1 MIQPNT
7 QRKLFQM
14 TEIAKIFNKFFE
26 NLVPNLE
33 MPANHN
39 CNKDFQKK
47 NDPALNSINKY
58 KYHPSIVII
67 KSKIEPQ
74 SKFSFTPVEH
84 EEVLRKIESVNVSK
98 ASQQSDIPTKILIK
112 NCEYF
117 ACYFHENINYFLD
130 KLL

>member
-1 MIQPNT
+1 
-7 QRKLFQM
+7 
-14 TEIAKIFNKFFE
+14 
-26 NLVPNLE
+26 
-33 MPANHN
+33 MPASYN
-39 CNKDFQKK
+39 CNKDFQKT
-47 NDPALNSINKY
+47 NDPALNSMNKY